1 MGHPDSIDWQHCTL
15 GLDIGGT
22 KMAGCVLTSTGEV
35 AATCL
40 SETRAGRGTEAVV
53 ANALTLVQSLINQAT
68 QLKLQPV
75 GLGISVCELVDRD
88 GSIVSD
94 FTLSWREPTVLEPFR
109 SLLPIVVEADCRAG
123 ALAEARFGVAKEFP
137 SFLYVT
143 IGTGI
148 SCSLVIDG
156 VPYQGARGCTG
167 TMATGTLSTLCSECG
182 EISHSNLEQMASGL
196 GIENRYAKLSAVQHP
211 KSQRLSSRE
220 ILQLAEEEE
229 AVARRVIEQ
238 AGECVGS
245 AVSLLVNV
253 LDPHAVVVGGGLGSA
268 NGLYWDTLVRTMR
281 GQIWS
286 EIHRDLP
293 IVQGTLGVNAGAIGA
308 AAKVQQI
315 VDGKVR

>member
-1 MGHPDSIDWQHCTL
+1 MGHPNSTDWQQCTL
-15 GLDIGGT
+15 GLDVGGT
-22 KMAGCVLTSTGEV
+22 KMAGCVLTSTGEL

-40 SETRAGRGTEAVV
+40 LETRAGRGGEAV
-53 ANALTLVQSLINQAT
+53 AADALALVQSLINQAT
-68 QLKLQPV
+68 ELKLQAV
-75 GLGISVCELVDRD
+75 GLGISICELVDRN
-88 GSIVSD
+88 GNIVSD
-94 FTLSWREPTVLEPFR
+94 FTLNWRDPALLEPFR
-109 SLLPIVVEADCRAG
+109 RILPVVVEADCRAA
-123 ALAEARFGVAKEFP
+123 ALAEARLGVGKEFP

-196 GIENRYAKLSAVQHP
+196 GIENRYAELPATEIPTIGQAKAQKLSS
-211 KSQRLSSRE
+211 KE
-220 ILQLAEEEE
+220 ILISAEEGE

-245 AVSLLVNV
+245 AISLLVNV

-268 NGLYWDTLVRTMR
+268 DGLYWDTLVRTAR
-281 GQIWS
+281 LQIWS

-293 IVQGTLGVNAGAIGA
+293 IVQGKLGANAGAIGA
-308 AAKVQQI
+308 A
-315 VDGKVR
+315 VRVKR

>member
-15 GLDIGGT
+15 GLDVGGT

-53 ANALTLVQSLINQAT
+53 ANALALVQGLINESSR
-68 QLKLQPV
+68 LKLQPV

-88 GSIVSD
+88 GNIVSD
-94 FTLSWREPTVLEPFR
+94 FTLRWREPALLEPFR
-109 SLLPIVVEADCRAG
+109 SLLPLVVEADCRAG
-123 ALAEARFGVAKEFP
+123 ALAEARFGVGRDFP
-137 SFLYVT
+137 SFLYVS

-196 GIENRYAKLSAVQHP
+196 GIENRHAELSATEQMIS
-211 KSQRLSSRE
+211 KRRSAKDILIIAEQGDAISRH
-220 ILQLAEEEE
+220 
-229 AVARRVIEQ
+229 VIHQ

-245 AVSLLVNV
+245 AISLLVNV

-268 NGLYWDTLVRTMR
+268 DGLYWDTLVRTAR
-281 GQIWS
+281 LQIWS

-293 IVQGTLGVNAGAIGA
+293 IVRGRLGTNAGAIGA
-308 AAKVQQI
+308 AARAKYI
-315 VDGKVR
+315 VADK